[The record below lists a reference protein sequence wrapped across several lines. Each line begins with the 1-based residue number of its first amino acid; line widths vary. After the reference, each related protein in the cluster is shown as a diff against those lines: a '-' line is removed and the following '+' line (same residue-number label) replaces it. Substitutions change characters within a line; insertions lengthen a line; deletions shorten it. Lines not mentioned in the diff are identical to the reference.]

1 MPWGHERTMPAFRR
15 VNGDQ
20 AGPGALGLLVPPGR
34 RTLLI
39 VRPRSLAWDL
49 VIVHSSPRTG
59 PTTSCREFG
68 RDEAMAA
75 SEGLYLA
82 LEEWTAGGPGCVE
95 AAAAADGLV
104 VRAQVGIF
112 PLLVCPRE
120 PGRPYRP
127 LIFADAEAARE
138 AASAVA
144 AALRPGAGAEREV
157 YFNTRHFAR

>member
-1 MPWGHERTMPAFRR
+1 MPAFRR

-20 AGPGALGLLVPPGR
+20 AGPAALGLLVPPGR

-39 VRPRSLAWDL
+39 VRPRALAWDL
-49 VIVHSSPRTG
+49 VIVHSSRKTG
-59 PTTSCREFG
+59 PTTSFRDFG
-68 RDEAMAA
+68 RDEALAA

-82 LEEWTAGGPGCVE
+82 LEEWTRGGPGRVE
-95 AAAAADGLV
+95 ATSAPDGTGFV

-127 LIFADAEAARE
+127 LIFPELHEAQK
-138 AASAVA
+138 AAAAVA
-144 AALRPGAGAEREV
+144 VALRPAAGAEREV
-157 YFNTRHFAR
+157 YFNTHHFAR